1 MIRITALL
9 LLVCLQASAQKRDLF
24 VGTYTRGDSK
34 GIYVYSFDQK
44 TGELTERSVAE
55 NVSNPS
61 FLSLS
66 PNKQFLY
73 ASNENGGTEPGEI
86 SSFRYDKS
94 SGKLTFINKVP
105 SAGDHPCYV
114 TSTGK
119 YVIAGNYTGGNLSVL
134 PVKDGQLQPAIQ
146 VLQHEGKSI
155 NEERQEKAHVHA
167 TILSPDRK
175 YLFVPDLGM
184 DEVWIYPFHEDA
196 ENPVDEKKAV
206 RVKIAEGTG
215 PRHLV
220 FSPNGKFV
228 FLVQELSGTVSS
240 YRFSK
245 GNMTLVQTISSH
257 PSNYLGEL
265 GSADIHIS
273 PDGKFLYASNRGNS
287 NTIAIFKVDAG
298 SGKLKLRDIIPTK
311 GLKPRNF
318 AIDPSGNFL
327 LVANQESNN
336 IVVFKRH
343 QSNGSLSY
351 TGLQAKVGNPVC
363 LVFGD

>member
-1 MIRITALL
+1 MIRIFALL
-9 LLVCLQASAQKRDLF
+9 LLVGLQTTAQKRDLF

-34 GIYVYSFDQK
+34 GVYVYSFDEK

-66 PNKQFLY
+66 PNRQFVY
-73 ASNENGGTEPGEI
+73 ASNENGGNEPGEI
-86 SSFRYDKS
+86 SSFRFDKA
-94 SGKLTFINKVP
+94 SGKLTFINKVA

-114 TSTGK
+114 TSTAK
-119 YVIAGNYTGGNLSVL
+119 HVIAGNYTGGNLSVL
-134 PVKDGQLQPAIQ
+134 PVKDGMLQPAVQ
-146 VLQHEGKSI
+146 VLQHEGSSI
-155 NEERQEKAHVHA
+155 DTVRQEKAHVHA
-167 TILSPDRK
+167 TVLSPDRK
-175 YLFVPDLGM
+175 YLLVPDLGM

-196 ENPVDEKKAV
+196 DKPVEENKAV
-206 RVKIAEGTG
+206 RVKIAEGSG
-215 PRHLV
+215 PRHVV

-245 GNMTLVQTISSH
+245 GNMKLIQTISSH

-311 GLKPRNF
+311 GIKPRNF
-318 AIDPSGNFL
+318 AIDPSGNYL
-327 LVANQESNN
+327 LVANQDSNN

-351 TGLQAKVGNPVC
+351 SGVQAKVGNPVC